1 MNAYEKLC
9 IARSK
14 ERPTAVKFIEN
25 IFENF
30 YELHGDQLYG
40 DDKAIVAGIA
50 TIKGMPVTVI
60 GIEKGSDTKDKV
72 LRNFGCAHPEG
83 YRKAMRLMREAE
95 KFNRPVVCI
104 VDTSGAYCGIDAE
117 ERGQGSA
124 IAKNLLGMMGLK
136 TPVISIIIGE
146 GGSGGALALSVADE
160 VWMLENSVYSV
171 ISPEGAASIIWKDSS
186 KAQEASNALK
196 ITAQDLLSFNVIER
210 IFPEN
215 GADFEPVYTS
225 LKEALVKT
233 LKRYKRLKTSKL
245 LERRYERFRKIG
257 GLNT

>member
-9 IARSK
+9 VARSK
-14 ERPTAVKFIEN
+14 ERPTAVDFIKN
-25 IFENF
+25 IFDGF

-40 DDKAIVAGIA
+40 DDKAIVAGVA
-50 TIKGMPVTVI
+50 TIDGMPITVI
-60 GIEKGSDTKDKV
+60 GIEKGKDTKEKV
-72 LRNFGCAHPEG
+72 IRNFGCAHPEG
-83 YRKAMRLMREAE
+83 YRKAMRLMRQAE

-104 VDTSGAYCGIDAE
+104 VDTSGAHCGIDAE

-124 IAKNLLGMMGLK
+124 IAKNLVGMMGLK

-186 KAQEASNALK
+186 KAQEASIALK
-196 ITAQDLLSFNVIER
+196 ITAEDLLGFKVIER

-215 GADFEPVYTS
+215 GGDFNPVYAS
-225 LKEALVKT
+225 LKEALAATIKKYKK
-233 LKRYKRLKTSKL
+233 LKISKL
-245 LERRYERFRKIG
+245 LEHRYEKFRKIG